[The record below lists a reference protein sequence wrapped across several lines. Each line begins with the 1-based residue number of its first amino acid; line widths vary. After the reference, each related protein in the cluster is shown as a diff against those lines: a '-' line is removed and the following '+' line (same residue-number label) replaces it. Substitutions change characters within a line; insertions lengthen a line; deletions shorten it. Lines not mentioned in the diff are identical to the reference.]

1 MINPIFATENSDRI
15 MSRKKI
21 VAGNWKMNLDYNDA
35 LQLSNDIHVFA
46 SGEEVACEIVICPP
60 FPYLAAMHEKYPSR
74 KFSLGAQNC
83 ADQEKGAF
91 TGETSVNMLASVGV
105 SHVIVGHSERRSIY
119 QETDTVINQK
129 IKLALTKGLI
139 PLFCIG
145 ETLAERQNGQLES
158 VISNQIKNGLQDINV
173 DNAES
178 IVVAYEPVWA
188 IGTGV
193 TATPEQAQEAHELV
207 RKYLSHMYDSATAA
221 KIRILYGGSCN
232 AQNAAIL
239 FSQPDI
245 DGGLIGGASL
255 KAEDFKIIIQAAN
268 SHI

>member
-1 MINPIFATENSDRI
+1 

-21 VAGNWKMNLDYNDA
+21 VAGNWKMNLDYSEA
-35 LQLSNDIHVFA
+35 LQLSNEISLFA
-46 SGEEVACEIVICPP
+46 SIKEVACEIIICPP

-105 SHVIVGHSERRSIY
+105 SHVIIGHSERRSIY
-119 QETDTVINQK
+119 HETNAMINQK
-129 IKLALTKGLI
+129 IKLALIKGLI

-158 VISNQIKNGLQDINV
+158 VISNQLKNGLQDI
-173 DNAES
+173 DAEIAKS
-178 IVVAYEPVWA
+178 IIVAYEPVWA

-193 TATPEQAQEAHELV
+193 TASPEQAQEAHELV
-207 RKYLSHMYDSATAA
+207 REYLSKMYDPATASQ
-221 KIRILYGGSCN
+221 IRILYGGSCN
-232 AQNAAIL
+232 AQNAAVL

-255 KAEDFKIIIQAAN
+255 KAEDFKAIIQAASN
-268 SHI
+268 S